1 MDKNTVL
8 ALVLSALVLVVS
20 IFVET
25 NFIIPRQRAKM
36 ELQAAEQ
43 MVAEQQKQEE
53 RDKVQISAAS
63 VLKYS
68 ENETSESENSA
79 ETVIPEQTYT
89 ISTEKVKVVFTNKG
103 GDIISYQL
111 LDHLDKETG
120 VGVEMVDNV
129 TQTNRAFSL
138 AFGDTGA
145 SAINDTFNVKIIDD
159 YTIGFSR
166 IFERVNDLGVTEKF
180 VLGKLYTFKPD
191 DYVFRLDITISTGE
205 NGNGLNIGGASYT
218 LRTAPQIGPH
228 YDPKKN
234 RYEVRQYVALN
245 GNSRTKKGF
254 SNRYYNKPYDWAGVA
269 GKYFTMLVKPA
280 APMFM
285 SPMVKCSLESGTA
298 YQNAQVFLTR
308 NAIEANSVTDTY
320 YIYVGPRSE
329 SELIKYNS
337 NEKNAWGLV
346 NAKFNQA
353 LQTSGFLS
361 LVEMAFKWSLE
372 QIYKVVHNWGVAIII
387 LTIILKIILFPLNK
401 KSAMGTLKMQALQPQ
416 IQEIQTK
423 YKDNPQKMQEETA
436 KLYKKVG
443 FNPASGC
450 LPMVLQ
456 MIVLF
461 AMYNVFNNHF
471 EFRGAGFIHGWI
483 DDLSVGDG
491 IWTWNRNIPFISSF
505 TQNTLRLLPFI
516 YTISQL
522 LNGKITQ
529 YGGANLGGSQQSQ
542 MMFMMYGMP
551 LLFFFMFYNVPSGLL
566 LYWTVSN
573 ILQIGQQLIINKI
586 IAGKKAEIVMPQKS
600 TRNAKKHRK
609 AR

>member
-43 MVAEQQKQEE
+43 MVVEQQKQEE

-63 VLKYS
+63 ILKYS

-89 ISTEKVKVVFTNKG
+89 ISTEKIKVVFTNKG

-361 LVEMAFKWSLE
+361 LVEVAFKWSLE

>member
-63 VLKYS
+63 ILKYS

-361 LVEMAFKWSLE
+361 LVEVAFKWSLE